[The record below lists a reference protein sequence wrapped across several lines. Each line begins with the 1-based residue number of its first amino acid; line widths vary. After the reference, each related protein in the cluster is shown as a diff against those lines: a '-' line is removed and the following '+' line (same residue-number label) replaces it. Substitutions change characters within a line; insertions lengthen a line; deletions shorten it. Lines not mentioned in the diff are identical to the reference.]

1 MTARHVLL
9 TQLVALFH
17 AASIAVAF
25 QFPTKSTSKSC
36 IPSQRRPLLVR
47 TQNFKFTL
55 HSSPKDENCDDSS
68 SGDKL
73 PFLARTIQKIL
84 RKPENTKDYRKQQ
97 SSLTAE
103 KDAQPI
109 SNKKNINDDDE
120 SAATKAFQ
128 MMALAE
134 KIRLEAE
141 LSEMVLALEKI
152 AKLETKAA
160 AVGENPDWR
169 SGILND
175 VRLIS
180 QRLDPPEKT
189 AVFNKSDD
197 SSKGNSR
204 VDVLIPDQEAKV
216 KANRCDDTATQTLL
230 TKEKV
235 EDAVNGFEQ
244 LPQPFKN
251 IMAKQVGL
259 ADGTNATL
267 VIEKLMAENLLRQ
280 AGENETFAFSTT
292 IKADDLGDILIDP
305 QFIEMNT
312 FISSMLPEVTRKQ
325 PLNEEYVTAFCKEVL
340 DVNTFSPDGKPEN
353 VPGGFIIRG
362 ESRVKSQ
369 QGRGDGDVLIETI
382 GEKLAGSSVNKSVQC
397 YYILDPTPAS
407 GEEILNEE
415 DELPLLLLTN
425 YDVSP
430 NTNVWVKP
438 LVSLLALT
446 SVVGFA
452 LGSFSMNVEVLDRA
466 TKAAEAGSDL
476 SWLYALSFPIAWSI
490 LTTQMAHEV
499 GHLIVA
505 LKDDVSAAF
514 FIFVSFTDFSR
525 SLLFYYYV

>member
-1 MTARHVLL
+1 
-9 TQLVALFH
+9 
-17 AASIAVAF
+17 
-25 QFPTKSTSKSC
+25 
-36 IPSQRRPLLVR
+36 
-47 TQNFKFTL
+47 
-55 HSSPKDENCDDSS
+55 
-68 SGDKL
+68 
-73 PFLARTIQKIL
+73 
-84 RKPENTKDYRKQQ
+84 
-97 SSLTAE
+97 
-103 KDAQPI
+103 
-109 SNKKNINDDDE
+109 
-120 SAATKAFQ
+120 
-128 MMALAE
+128 
-134 KIRLEAE
+134 
-141 LSEMVLALEKI
+141 
-152 AKLETKAA
+152 
-160 AVGENPDWR
+160 
-169 SGILND
+169 
-175 VRLIS
+175 
-180 QRLDPPEKT
+180 
-189 AVFNKSDD
+189 
-197 SSKGNSR
+197 
-204 VDVLIPDQEAKV
+204 
-216 KANRCDDTATQTLL
+216 
-230 TKEKV
+230 
-235 EDAVNGFEQ
+235 
-244 LPQPFKN
+244 
-251 IMAKQVGL
+251 MAKQVGL

-325 PLNEEYVTAFCKEVL
+325 PLNEEYVNAFCKEVL
-340 DVNTFSPDGKPEN
+340 DVNTFSPNGKPEI

-490 LTTQMAHEV
+490 LTTQMAHEA